1 MVVVI
6 VVALGAAII
15 NLGVTNNFPISCIA
29 VNPHNIVYCKR
40 KVAAFLGSC

>member
-1 MVVVI
+1 MVVV
-6 VVALGAAII
+6 VVFLGAII
-15 NLGVTNNFPISCIA
+15 NLGVTNNFPISCTA